1 MHKSRAWAKAL
12 LILLALSVTTQGTH
26 LAYDVW
32 LLHSLL
38 LQQQGTQVRDLVLR
52 YWYSRARAARRAMY
66 ITTPLRGGAT
76 QRNKRDFHLL
86 VDLKEHGFQLN
97 FINLPL
103 PLSGKKYTNESSI
116 NKTHTDIFVFLSG
129 VKKKETYNFTHFKRW
144 SQSKCAYI
152 HTQMAAH
159 QSIDSCLSLREGNLL
174 CPRSCAPVAYK

>member
-1 MHKSRAWAKAL
+1 
-12 LILLALSVTTQGTH
+12 
-26 LAYDVW
+26 
-32 LLHSLL
+32 
-38 LQQQGTQVRDLVLR
+38 
-52 YWYSRARAARRAMY
+52 MY

-129 VKKKETYNFTHFKRW
+129 VKKKRNVQLNPFQEMK
-144 SQSKCAYI
+144 S
-152 HTQMAAH
+152 
-159 QSIDSCLSLREGNLL
+159 E
-174 CPRSCAPVAYK
+174 

>member
-1 MHKSRAWAKAL
+1 MAASFSAAAAARDT
-12 LILLALSVTTQGTH
+12 SQGVSH
-26 LAYDVW
+26 Y
-32 LLHSLL
+32 
-38 LQQQGTQVRDLVLR
+38 RDFVLR

-66 ITTPLRGGAT
+66 ITTPLRGGTT

-129 VKKKETYNFTHFKRW
+129 VKKRNVQLNPFQEMKSE
-144 SQSKCAYI
+144 
-152 HTQMAAH
+152 
-159 QSIDSCLSLREGNLL
+159 
-174 CPRSCAPVAYK
+174 

>member
-1 MHKSRAWAKAL
+1 M
-12 LILLALSVTTQGTH
+12 ILLALSVTAQGTH

-129 VKKKETYNFTHFKRW
+129 VKKKKKHTTSPISRDEVRVSAHTYTHRWPHFKA
-144 SQSKCAYI
+144 SIAVSLCAKAI
-152 HTQMAAH
+152 CSAQDLAH
-159 QSIDSCLSLREGNLL
+159 R
-174 CPRSCAPVAYK
+174 

>member
-1 MHKSRAWAKAL
+1 M
-12 LILLALSVTTQGTH
+12 ILLALSVTAQGTH

-129 VKKKETYNFTHFKRW
+129 VKKKRNVQLHPFQEMK
-144 SQSKCAYI
+144 S
-152 HTQMAAH
+152 
-159 QSIDSCLSLREGNLL
+159 E
-174 CPRSCAPVAYK
+174 

>member
-1 MHKSRAWAKAL
+1 MMYGCFILCCCSSKGHKS
-12 LILLALSVTTQGTH
+12 GT
-26 LAYDVW
+26 
-32 LLHSLL
+32 
-38 LQQQGTQVRDLVLR
+38 

-129 VKKKETYNFTHFKRW
+129 VKKKETYNFTHFKR
-144 SQSKCAYI
+144 
-152 HTQMAAH
+152 
-159 QSIDSCLSLREGNLL
+159 
-174 CPRSCAPVAYK
+174 